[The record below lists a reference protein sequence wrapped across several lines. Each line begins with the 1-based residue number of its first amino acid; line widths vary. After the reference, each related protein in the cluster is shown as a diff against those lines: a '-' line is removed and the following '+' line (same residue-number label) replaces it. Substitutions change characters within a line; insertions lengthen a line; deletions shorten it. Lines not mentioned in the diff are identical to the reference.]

1 MTLQYLLLA
10 IGSLIII
17 WLMSKRPFLGLLFM
31 LAVNP
36 LEALFKLP
44 AELSA
49 GRLVGTVAVV
59 GWLIHLQRH
68 SGARRRLGQSKLI
81 SVVWAFPA
89 VCIVGLMLSDSP
101 SINFFGYSWAVIV
114 IMLALLALMIENLID
129 SKRRINQLLLVVVL
143 SSAVAAIFPFANFLG
158 VDLYSP
164 LGLNAEETITGG
176 RAVGMAGSAN
186 ALGLA
191 TSMGLFAL
199 ISLVSMQRRIW
210 IILSLSAIALVMIG
224 GLLLSG
230 SRTHFVAFF
239 VYIFAYGGIR
249 LLGPKKGRLFSILA
263 VFALLA
269 LVPFA
274 LQRAPENLQKR
285 FIVVGAGVQG
295 DTLDRADFAMNQRRQ
310 SFGILLDHPL
320 LGLGLQGFQS
330 QEAEGYGAH
339 DTVSALLGET
349 GLLGVFA
356 FSWLVVSCWR
366 WLYRGVRTGQKWNLD
381 LYYYSVGFMA
391 SLAAMLVAGWGG
403 YTVFYQRWFW
413 ITIGASAVIARWSSV
428 MDGPL
433 SFSGGQGGRLRRIR
447 GWGAGRTPLRTAR
460 REALVNRNVTAQAGR
475 VRCSGRKA

>member
-164 LGLNAEETITGG
+164 LGLNAE
-176 RAVGMAGSAN
+176 
-186 ALGLA
+186 
-191 TSMGLFAL
+191 
-199 ISLVSMQRRIW
+199 
-210 IILSLSAIALVMIG
+210 
-224 GLLLSG
+224 
-230 SRTHFVAFF
+230 
-239 VYIFAYGGIR
+239 
-249 LLGPKKGRLFSILA
+249 
-263 VFALLA
+263 
-269 LVPFA
+269 
-274 LQRAPENLQKR
+274 
-285 FIVVGAGVQG
+285 
-295 DTLDRADFAMNQRRQ
+295 
-310 SFGILLDHPL
+310 
-320 LGLGLQGFQS
+320 
-330 QEAEGYGAH
+330 
-339 DTVSALLGET
+339 
-349 GLLGVFA
+349 
-356 FSWLVVSCWR
+356 
-366 WLYRGVRTGQKWNLD
+366 
-381 LYYYSVGFMA
+381 
-391 SLAAMLVAGWGG
+391 
-403 YTVFYQRWFW
+403 
-413 ITIGASAVIARWSSV
+413 
-428 MDGPL
+428 
-433 SFSGGQGGRLRRIR
+433 
-447 GWGAGRTPLRTAR
+447 
-460 REALVNRNVTAQAGR
+460 
-475 VRCSGRKA
+475 